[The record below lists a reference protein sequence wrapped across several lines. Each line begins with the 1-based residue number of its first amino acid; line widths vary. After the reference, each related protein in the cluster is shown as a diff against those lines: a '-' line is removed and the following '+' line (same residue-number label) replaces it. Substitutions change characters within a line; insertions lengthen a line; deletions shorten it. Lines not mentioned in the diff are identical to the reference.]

1 MVLNPNKNIK
11 LYYSI
16 KEVAAMFD
24 INESTLRYWESEFPQ
39 LRPKTQNGTKIRQ
52 YTDKDI
58 EQLKVIYNLVKVR
71 GFKLAAA
78 RKMLSANKEGVD
90 KTADVLDT
98 LLSVRT
104 QLKELKQQLDGLQ

>member
-1 MVLNPNKNIK
+1 MALNPNKNIK

-24 INESTLRYWESEFPQ
+24 INESTLRYWESEFSQ
-39 LRPKTQNGTKIRQ
+39 LRPKTQTVTKIRQ
-52 YTDKDI
+52 YTEKDI

>member
-1 MVLNPNKNIK
+1 MALNPNKNIK

-52 YTDKDI
+52 YTEKDI
-58 EQLKVIYNLVKVR
+58 EQLRVIYNLVKVR

-78 RKMLSANKEGVD
+78 RKMLSANRDGVD

>member
-1 MVLNPNKNIK
+1 
-11 LYYSI
+11 
-16 KEVAAMFD
+16 MFD

-39 LRPKTQNGTKIRQ
+39 LRPKTQTGTKIRQ
-52 YTDKDI
+52 YTEKDI

-78 RKMLSANKEGVD
+78 CKMLSANRDGVD

>member
-1 MVLNPNKNIK
+1 MALNPNKNIK

-78 RKMLSANKEGVD
+78 RKMLSANRDGVD

>member
-1 MVLNPNKNIK
+1 MALNPNKNIK

-39 LRPKTQNGTKIRQ
+39 LRPKTQTGTKIRQ
-52 YTDKDI
+52 YTEKHI

-78 RKMLSANKEGVD
+78 RKMLSANRDGVD

>member
-1 MVLNPNKNIK
+1 MALNPNKNIK

-39 LRPKTQNGTKIRQ
+39 LRPKTQTGTKIRQ
-52 YTDKDI
+52 YTEKDI

-78 RKMLSANKEGVD
+78 RKMLSANRDGVD
-90 KTADVLDT
+90 KTANVLDM

>member
-1 MVLNPNKNIK
+1 MALNPNKNIK

-39 LRPKTQNGTKIRQ
+39 LRPKTQTGTKIRQ
-52 YTDKDI
+52 YTEKDI

-78 RKMLSANKEGVD
+78 RKMLSANRDGVD
-90 KTADVLDT
+90 KTADVLHT

>member
-1 MVLNPNKNIK
+1 MALNPNKNIK

-16 KEVAAMFD
+16 KEVASMFD

-71 GFKLAAA
+71 GFKLADE
-78 RKMLSANKEGVD
+78 RKMLSANRDGVD

>member
-1 MVLNPNKNIK
+1 MALNPNKNIK

-24 INESTLRYWESEFPQ
+24 INESTLRYWECEFPQ
-39 LRPKTQNGTKIRQ
+39 LRPKTQTGTKIRP
-52 YTDKDI
+52 YTEKDI
-58 EQLKVIYNLVKVR
+58 EQLQVIYNLLKVR

-78 RKMLSANKEGVD
+78 RKMLSANRDGVD

>member
-1 MVLNPNKNIK
+1 MALNPSKNIK

-39 LRPKTQNGTKIRQ
+39 LRPKTQTGTKIRQ
-52 YTDKDI
+52 YTEKDI
-58 EQLKVIYNLVKVR
+58 EQLRVIYNLVKVR

-78 RKMLSANKEGVD
+78 RKMLSANRDGVD

>member
-1 MVLNPNKNIK
+1 MALNPNKNIK

-16 KEVAAMFD
+16 KEVASMFD

-104 QLKELKQQLDGLQ
+104 QLKKLKQQLDGLQ

>member
-1 MVLNPNKNIK
+1 MALNPNKNIK

-24 INESTLRYWESEFPQ
+24 INESTLRYWESEFSQ
-39 LRPKTQNGTKIRQ
+39 SRPKTQTGTKIRQ
-52 YTDKDI
+52 YTEKDI

-98 LLSVRT
+98 LLSVRS